1 AEGQENNIT
10 ASVPQAYKDTEVTF
24 TVTAPD
30 GKTIEGV
37 TVTYK
42 VSGTSFDVEVTGSN
56 GSYSFTM
63 PDYDVT
69 IAATF
74 SDVKYEITVGEGVT
88 IVTPANITEAAAGT
102 EITVSVTPANPAD
115 FVGVGITVTPTVEVT
130 ENADGTFTFTMP
142 EGNVT
147 INAVLEAILH
157 GVLFDSDA
165 DRHWATYFGN
175 YNLTAP
181 EGVEVYTVDA
191 DYALGEE
198 VPVTKINYIP
208 AKVGVLLYC
217 PNDMVDITTP
227 ECEPDGTT
235 YTSALVGSVN
245 PMTLAAYENYV
256 LFNDVFLLAEAG
268 TLPAHRCYLP
278 KPTGTSKLRL
288 TLNRP
293 GDGGVITAIEGIDAE
308 NVANVKYVNLSGM
321 TSDKPFSGINIMVIT
336 RTDGTVETMKVV
348 R

>member
-1 AEGQENNIT
+1 
-10 ASVPQAYKDTEVTF
+10 
-24 TVTAPD
+24 
-30 GKTIEGV
+30 
-37 TVTYK
+37 
-42 VSGTSFDVEVTGSN
+42 
-56 GSYSFTM
+56 M

-157 GVLFDSDA
+157 GVMFDSDA
-165 DRHWATYFGN
+165 NRHWATYFGN

-181 EGVEVYTVDA
+181 EGVEVYTVGA

-198 VPVTKINYIP
+198 VPVTKITYIP
-208 AKVGVLLYC
+208 AKVGVLLYYAG
-217 PNDMVDITTP
+217 DMVDITTP

-235 YTSALVGSVN
+235 YTSALVGSVE
-245 PMTLAAYENYV
+245 PMTLAAFENYILYNDIFV
-256 LFNDVFLLAEAG
+256 LGEGG

-278 KPTGTSKLRL
+278 KPADGSKMRL
-288 TLNRP
+288 MLNRP
-293 GDGGVITAIEGIDAE
+293 GEGGVITAIEGIDAE
-308 NVANVKYVNLSGM
+308 NVANVKYVNLAGM

-336 RTDGTVETMKVV
+336 RTDGTVETMKIVK
-348 R
+348 